1 MSRVIYVNG
10 LYKPYADAAIH
21 AEDRGFQFADSV
33 YEVIEVLGCK
43 LVDEGRHLDRLARS
57 LSQIEMQMPMTRPA
71 LSFVIRETIRRNSVR
86 DGIVYLQV
94 SRGAGPR
101 DFAMPNDSVRPTVV
115 VIARQQSQSKLAAL
129 ADIGIAVVSMPDIR
143 WGRSDIKSV
152 MLLPACLAKA
162 SAKRAGAREAWFT
175 DPNGFVTEGASSNAW
190 IVNGSGKLVTRQLD
204 NRILGGVTRAG
215 VKDVAA
221 QDNIEIEE
229 RPFSLTEALSA
240 KEAFITSAT
249 NTVMPVTRIDNNVI
263 GDGRPGPVTRR
274 LRSRFH
280 HVAEFR
286 GD

>member
-33 YEVIEVLGCK
+33 YEVIEVLSCK

-57 LSQIEMQMPMTRPA
+57 LSQIEMKMPMTRPA
-71 LSFVIRETIRRNSVR
+71 LAFVIRETIRRNSVR

-221 QDNIEIEE
+221 QVAIEIEE

-249 NTVMPVTRIDNNVI
+249 NTVMPVTKIDNTMI
-263 GDGRPGPVTRR
+263 GDGRPGPVTLR

>member
-57 LSQIEMQMPMTRPA
+57 LSQIEMKMPMTRPA
-71 LSFVIRETIRRNSVR
+71 LAFVIRETIRRNSVR

-115 VIARQQSQSKLAAL
+115 LIARQQSQSKLAAL

-162 SAKRAGAREAWFT
+162 RAKRAGAREAWFT

-215 VKDVAA
+215 VKDVAS
-221 QDNIEIEE
+221 QDAIEIEE

-249 NTVMPVTRIDNNVI
+249 NTVMPVTKIDTTMI
-263 GDGRPGPVTRR
+263 GDGRPGPVTLR